1 MAYFYNFPLIPY
13 DNFGEGNFQLMTNLL
28 RRVGLRTKVSSNK
41 LFFDTYE
48 VKEGETPESLADKLY
63 GDSEL
68 HYIIMMVND
77 ISDRFHQWPKT
88 SSQFIKYLND
98 KYANPDGVHHYEITQ
113 TSGDTT
119 VKIDIGKDNTNYP
132 SAFIVTNREYE
143 QKLEDENRKIR
154 LLVPEYVSDFVEEF
168 NSLMGESRI

>member
-88 SSQFIKYLND
+88 SSQFIKNLND

-113 TSGDTT
+113 TSGDTSL
-119 VKIDIGKDNTNYP
+119 KINIGPDNTDHP
-132 SAFIVTNREYE
+132 TATPITNREFE
-143 QKLEDENRKIR
+143 EERQDTLRKIR
-154 LLVPEYVSDFVEEF
+154 LLDPSFLDQFVGEF
-168 NSLMGESRI
+168 EILIKESIF